1 VKGPLII
8 GCGNT
13 LRGDDAA
20 GIRAAE
26 LIAREHPG
34 LDVVT
39 VHGPIP
45 DLAEQCAGR
54 PVVFFCDASTRG
66 ESVTLRRAEEE
77 PGATPAGAH
86 SLPAGAIPDL
96 SRILYGQGPGEFWI
110 VEIPAS
116 DFSFGEQLSPRTD
129 AAVRD
134 AADRVRTLLRNR

>member
-1 VKGPLII
+1 MKGPLII

-26 LIAREHPG
+26 LIAGEHPG
-34 LDVVT
+34 IDVVT

-45 DLAEQCAGR
+45 DLAEQCADR
-54 PVVFFCDASTRG
+54 AVVFFCDASTRG
-66 ESVTLRRAEEE
+66 ESVTLRRVDEE
-77 PGATPAGAH
+77 ARAAPAGTH
-86 SLPAGAIPDL
+86 SMPAGAIADL
-96 SRILYGQGPGEFWI
+96 TRILYGQAPGEFWI

-116 DFSFGEQLSPRTD
+116 DFSFGEQLSARTD